1 MKKDKV
7 IPAEV
12 YSQTRFVSKDELDD
26 NEHVNNV
33 RYVEW
38 IQEIAK
44 DHWSV
49 RASQE
54 LQKQFFWVVI
64 RYEIDYKREAL
75 LGDEIL
81 VETFVGDTTH
91 VTSERFIN
99 IKNKKTGALLVAAK
113 STWCLMSHA
122 SKRPTRITEELKSV
136 FHKPVVR

>member
-12 YSQTRFVSKDELDD
+12 YSQTRIVSHTDLDD
-26 NEHVNNV
+26 NKHVNNV

-44 DHWSV
+44 NHWKA
-49 RASQE
+49 RASNE
-54 LQKQFFWVVI
+54 LQQEFFWVVI
-64 RYEIDYKREAL
+64 RYEIDYKKEAL

-99 IKNKKTGALLVAAK
+99 IKNKKTKALLVAAK
-113 STWCLMSHA
+113 STWCLMSHK
-122 SKRPTRITEELKSV
+122 SKRPTRITEELKTV
-136 FHKPVVR
+136 FHKQ

>member
-12 YSQTRFVSKDELDD
+12 YAQTRFVSKDDLDD

-44 DHWSV
+44 EHWLA
-49 RASQE
+49 RASEE
-54 LQKQFFWVVI
+54 LQQQFFWVVI

-99 IKNKKTGALLVAAK
+99 IKNKTTGALLVAAK
-113 STWCLMSHA
+113 STWCLMSHE

-136 FHKPVVR
+136 FHK